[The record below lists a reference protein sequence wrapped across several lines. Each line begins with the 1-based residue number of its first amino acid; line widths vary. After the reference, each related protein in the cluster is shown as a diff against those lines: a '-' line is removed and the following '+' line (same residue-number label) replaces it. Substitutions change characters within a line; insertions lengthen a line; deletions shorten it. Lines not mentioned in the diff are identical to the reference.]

1 MPMPSFLRVAL
12 AVSVALIGG
21 CSQSSAPRPSAV
33 TPAESAV
40 WTRFVDDFVEG
51 YFKAQPMFA
60 VQSGRHEFDGQMPD
74 WSRAGI
80 EAEVARLQTA
90 RSGLLAID
98 LSGMSSAQKFEREYL
113 LWVIDNDLFWDQ
125 KAADPFRNPAWYVNQ
140 LDPEVYLSRAYAP
153 LEQRLPGYIGYAK
166 AIPGITANIRA
177 NLRTPMPKPFVEYA
191 VKAFGGFAAFYASD
205 VPKVFASIT
214 DPAKQ
219 KELREANAAATRA
232 MKEITAWFVAQRK
245 TANDQFALGPALY
258 ADMLRDTDGLNLPLP
273 QVKAAV
279 EADAARNT
287 AALKDACAEFA
298 PGKSVV
304 QCFARVHARKSPKG
318 VVEGARGQLAE
329 LRAFIQEKGFV
340 TIPGEE
346 QAEVAEAP
354 PYNRSNTAYI
364 IIPGF
369 YEKNVPSVYNLS
381 PPDPTW
387 SKAEQLDYIDGEDEL
402 LNRSVHEVWPGHFL
416 QYLHANRSKSIIGR
430 LWVGYA
436 YAEGWAHY
444 SEELM
449 VDMGL
454 RNGDQEMH
462 IAQLK
467 DALWRDARML
477 SSIGLHTEGMTV
489 AQSEKL
495 FRDLSY
501 DNPGSARQ
509 QAARGTND
517 PAYLNYTLGKLMI
530 RKLRDDWVAKQM
542 AGKSGE
548 DPKSYW
554 RAFHDQLLSY
564 GGPPL
569 PLVRRAM
576 LPGDSGALL

>member
-1 MPMPSFLRVAL
+1 MPMPPFLRAAV
-12 AVSVALIGG
+12 AVSVAAIGG
-21 CSQSSAPRPSAV
+21 CSQSSAPKPSAV
-33 TPAESAV
+33 TPAESAA
-40 WTRFVDDFVEG
+40 WTQFVGDFVEG

-74 WSRAGI
+74 WSRQGI
-80 EAEVARLQTA
+80 EAEVARLLTE
-90 RSGLLAID
+90 RRRLLAID
-98 LSGMSSAQKFEREYL
+98 LSGMSSAQKFERSYA
-113 LWVIDNDLFWDQ
+113 LWVIDNDLFWQQ

-140 LDPEVYLSRAYAP
+140 IDPEVYLTREYAP
-153 LEQRLPGYIGYAK
+153 LEQRLPGYIGYAR
-166 AIPGITANIRA
+166 AIPGIAADIRA
-177 NLRTPMPKPFVEYA
+177 NLKTPIPKPFVEYA
-191 VKAFGGFAAFYASD
+191 IKAFGGFAQFYASD

-219 KELREANAAATRA
+219 KELQEANAAATKA
-232 MKEITAWFVAQRK
+232 MKELTDWFVAQRK
-245 TANDQFALGPALY
+245 TATDRFALGPELY
-258 ADMLRDTDGLNLPLP
+258 ATMLRDTDDVNLPLD
-273 QVKAAV
+273 QIKAAA

-287 AALKDACAEFA
+287 AALKEACAAFA
-298 PGKSVV
+298 PGKTVV
-304 QCFARVHARKSPKG
+304 QCFAKVHDRKAPEGPVERAR
-318 VVEGARGQLAE
+318 AQLAE
-329 LRAFIQEKGFV
+329 LRTFVKDKGFV
-340 TIPGEE
+340 TIPSEE
-346 QAEVAEAP
+346 QAQVAEAP

-369 YEKNVPSVYNLS
+369 YEKNVASVFCIS

-387 SKAEQLDYIDGEDEL
+387 TKAEQLQYIDSETEL
-402 LNRSVHEVWPGHFL
+402 MNRSVHEVWPGHYL
-416 QYLHANRSKSIIGR
+416 QYLHSNRSQSIIAR

-449 VDMGL
+449 WDMGL
-454 RNGDQEMH
+454 HSGDPETH
-462 IAQLK
+462 ISQLK

-495 FRDLSY
+495 FLTLSY

-509 QAARGTND
+509 QAARGTVD

-530 RKLRDDWVAKQM
+530 KKLREDWVAKQM
-542 AGKSGE
+542 SGKTGE
-548 DPKSYW
+548 EPKTYW

-564 GGPPL
+564 GGPPI
-569 PLVRRAM
+569 PLVRQAM
-576 LPGDSGALL
+576 LPGDKSPLL